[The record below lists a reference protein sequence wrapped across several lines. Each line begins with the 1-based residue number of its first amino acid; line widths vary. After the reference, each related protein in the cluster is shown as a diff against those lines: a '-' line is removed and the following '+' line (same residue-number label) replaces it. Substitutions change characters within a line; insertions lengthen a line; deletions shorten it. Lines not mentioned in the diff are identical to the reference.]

1 MKSVS
6 LPHIWRF
13 DKIIMTRNYDKNRH
27 LVGDSQRKNIKFQHG
42 LSMLAFLSVLMCSPQ
57 AAARDP
63 FVQEDPNPLIW
74 RDLTTGF
81 ALDGFDPVSY
91 FGTRGPRRGALGHE
105 YGTPG
110 AVWLFVNK
118 GNLAAFKR
126 NTDIYTPQFG
136 GHGAY
141 AMSNGKVVSPNPMIW
156 HISDDRLYLFHSKA
170 SKTAWL
176 YNEKSREHLA
186 QKNWQAIVDRARYR
200 SLQIQSKS

>member
-1 MKSVS
+1 M
-6 LPHIWRF
+6 
-13 DKIIMTRNYDKNRH
+13 MRNYDENRH
-27 LVGDSQRKNIKFQHG
+27 LVGDSQPKNIKFQHG
-42 LSMLAFLSVLMCSPQ
+42 LILLAFLSVLMCSLQ
-57 AAARDP
+57 AAAQDP
-63 FVQEDPNPLIW
+63 FVQEDPKPLVW

-91 FGTRGPRRGALGHE
+91 FGTGGPLRGALGHE

-110 AVWLFVNK
+110 AVWLFVNE

-141 AMSNGKVVSPNPMIW
+141 AMSDGKVVSPNPMIW
-156 HISDDRLYLFHSKA
+156 HISDNRLYLFHSKA
-170 SKTAWL
+170 SKAAWL

-186 QKNWQAIVDRARYR
+186 EKNWQGIVDRARLR
-200 SLQIQSKS
+200 ALKAQSKS

>member
-1 MKSVS
+1 MKSVL
-6 LPHIWRF
+6 LPHIWHF
-13 DKIIMTRNYDKNRH
+13 DKIIMMRNYDKNRH

-42 LSMLAFLSVLMCSPQ
+42 LIMTVFLSVFMCSLQ
-57 AAARDP
+57 VAAKDP
-63 FVQEDPNPLIW
+63 FVSEDPNPLIW

-91 FGTRGPRRGALGHE
+91 FGIGGPLRGALGHE
-105 YGTPG
+105 YGAPD
-110 AVWLFVNK
+110 AVWLFVNE

-156 HISDDRLYLFHSKA
+156 HINDNRLYLFHSRA

-176 YNEKSREHLA
+176 YNEKSRGLLA
-186 QKNWQAIVDRARYR
+186 EKNWQGIVERARHR

>member
-1 MKSVS
+1 M
-6 LPHIWRF
+6 
-13 DKIIMTRNYDKNRH
+13 MRNYDQNRH
-27 LVGDSQRKNIKFQHG
+27 FVSDSQRKNIKFQHG
-42 LSMLAFLSVLMCSPQ
+42 LIMMAFLFVSLCSLQ
-57 AAARDP
+57 AAPRDP

-91 FGTRGPRRGALGHE
+91 FGTGGPIRGALTHE

-110 AVWLFVNK
+110 AVWLFVNE

-126 NTDIYTPQFG
+126 NADLYTPQFG

-141 AMSNGKVVSPNPMIW
+141 AMSNGKVVTSNPLIW
-156 HISDDRLYLFHSKA
+156 HINDNRLYLFHSQA
-170 SKTAWL
+170 SKKAWV

-186 QKNWQAIVDRARYR
+186 EKNWQAIVDRARYR
-200 SLQIQSKS
+200 ALQAQSKS